1 MADEGAIIR
10 NPMSLVL
17 LAPVNKET
25 PETIN
30 LQYHYGTVNNIVEGS
45 Q

>member
-1 MADEGAIIR
+1 MIMELWKQEKERKMADEGAIIR

-30 LQYHYGTVNNIVEGS
+30 L
-45 Q
+45 